1 MVSKDDVISELEVI
15 IAQEEYSE
23 WYDKHI
29 ENNTR
34 LKERV
39 KLHKE
44 IVELSRKP
52 RYTIAEEAEKLH
64 QENFV
69 SVDYSSLDSMVMW
82 TYGFL
87 MAMCVLIGMTFW
99 LAMMLTAPDL

>member
-44 IVELSRKP
+44 IIELSRKP

-82 TYGFL
+82 TYGII
-87 MAMCVLIGMTFW
+87 MALTVLIGMSFFIGMVMTS
-99 LAMMLTAPDL
+99 PDL

>member
-1 MVSKDDVISELEVI
+1 MSNETDIKEYTNSERVNIIVSLISITNPYYKDAIVSKDDIISELEVI

-29 ENNTR
+29 ENTSR

-44 IVELSRKP
+44 IV
-52 RYTIAEEAEKLH
+52 
-64 QENFV
+64 
-69 SVDYSSLDSMVMW
+69 
-82 TYGFL
+82 
-87 MAMCVLIGMTFW
+87 
-99 LAMMLTAPDL
+99 

>member
-29 ENNTR
+29 ENNPR

-44 IVELSRKP
+44 IIELSRKP

-82 TYGFL
+82 TYGII
-87 MAMCVLIGMTFW
+87 MALTVLIGMSFFIGMVMTS
-99 LAMMLTAPDL
+99 PDL

>member
-44 IVELSRKP
+44 IVELS
-52 RYTIAEEAEKLH
+52 
-64 QENFV
+64 
-69 SVDYSSLDSMVMW
+69 
-82 TYGFL
+82 G
-87 MAMCVLIGMTFW
+87 
-99 LAMMLTAPDL
+99 